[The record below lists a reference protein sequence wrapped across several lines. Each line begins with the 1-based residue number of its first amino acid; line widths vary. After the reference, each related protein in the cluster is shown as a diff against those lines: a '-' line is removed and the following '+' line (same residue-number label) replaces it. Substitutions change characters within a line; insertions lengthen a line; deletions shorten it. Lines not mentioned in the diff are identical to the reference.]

1 MDTFVTKAA
10 RLNGPRDIE
19 LIERELVCGEDDI
32 IVKNHLMGICGSDK
46 NFYRGYLPPK
56 TAEFRQDPKF
66 PFLLGHESGGTV
78 VAVGS
83 RVADYKVGDKVM
95 AFGWNN
101 NFAEYFAAK
110 SFQLQP
116 VPYGLDMDIASLGEP
131 ISCAMYSGLNSGVQ
145 LGDTVVVMGG
155 GFAGQIIAQCARRKG
170 AYRVIVVDVLEGKLA
185 LARRLGADITL
196 NPGQDD
202 VIEAVKDLTNG
213 LGADVVVE
221 AAGTAE
227 SFNTASEII
236 KHNGKFVFYSW
247 VTTPVT
253 LNISRWHDDGLDSS
267 TPASCTT
274 PGSSVMSGAR
284 KPCARWPRGSSTSS
298 RSSPTNS
305 SWTTSRPGST
315 SPTRT
320 MPPSRSYSGRN
331 RAGPPIPPP
340 PEVESRGLAG
350 RPRRPRPWAHAA
362 VQGRPRK
369 KP

>member
-185 LARRLGADITL
+185 LARRLGAD
-196 NPGQDD
+196 
-202 VIEAVKDLTNG
+202 
-213 LGADVVVE
+213 VVVE

-253 LNISRWHDDGLDSS
+253 LNISRWHDDGLEFINTCLVHHTWQQRYVWCPEALRPVAQGLVD
-267 TPASCTT
+267 
-274 PGSSVMSGAR
+274 V
-284 KPCARWPRGSSTSS
+284 KPLITDEFKLDDIKAGFDLADKDDAAIKIVF
-298 RSSPTNS
+298 
-305 SWTTSRPGST
+305 RP
-315 SPTRT
+315 
-320 MPPSRSYSGRN
+320 
-331 RAGPPIPPP
+331 
-340 PEVESRGLAG
+340 
-350 RPRRPRPWAHAA
+350 
-362 VQGRPRK
+362 
-369 KP
+369 

>member
-202 VIEAVKDLTNG
+202 VIEAVKAAGYTKVILRPLMVVAGDHANNDMAGEDADSWLSQFKASGAFESIDCQIAG
-213 LGADVVVE
+213 LGEIEDVQKLYVAHTK
-221 AAGTAE
+221 AAID
-227 SFNTASEII
+227 SL
-236 KHNGKFVFYSW
+236 NG
-247 VTTPVT
+247 
-253 LNISRWHDDGLDSS
+253 
-267 TPASCTT
+267 
-274 PGSSVMSGAR
+274 
-284 KPCARWPRGSSTSS
+284 
-298 RSSPTNS
+298 
-305 SWTTSRPGST
+305 
-315 SPTRT
+315 
-320 MPPSRSYSGRN
+320 
-331 RAGPPIPPP
+331 
-340 PEVESRGLAG
+340 
-350 RPRRPRPWAHAA
+350 
-362 VQGRPRK
+362 
-369 KP
+369 

>member
-185 LARRLGADITL
+185 FARRHCPEGPCIVYSTASPDRVAATQARF
-196 NPGQDD
+196 GR
-202 VIEAVKDLTNG
+202 
-213 LGADVVVE
+213 E
-221 AAGTAE
+221 AAGAMIERVLADIAAALVETGVRRILVAGGE
-227 SFNTASEII
+227 T
-236 KHNGKFVFYSW
+236 
-247 VTTPVT
+247 
-253 LNISRWHDDGLDSS
+253 
-267 TPASCTT
+267 
-274 PGSSVMSGAR
+274 SGAVV
-284 KPCARWPRGSSTSS
+284 S
-298 RSSPTNS
+298 RLGVRALRIGETIAPGVP
-305 SWTTSRPGST
+305 WTETLLDPANPGA
-315 SPTRT
+315 PHLALALK
-320 MPPSRSYSGRN
+320 SGN
-331 RAGPPIPPP
+331 FGGEDFFMQAL
-340 PEVESRGLAG
+340 GLLAN
-350 RPRRPRPWAHAA
+350 AN
-362 VQGRPRK
+362 
-369 KP
+369 

>member
-202 VIEAVKDLTNG
+202 VIEAING
-213 LGADVVVE
+213 TCPPVFRAESDEPDAKAAPARRFVYVDVIPDAVPRGAMRTSGGGCGFIVGADADTSVWNCLPGYCEYRV
-221 AAGTAE
+221 
-227 SFNTASEII
+227 
-236 KHNGKFVFYSW
+236 
-247 VTTPVT
+247 
-253 LNISRWHDDGLDSS
+253 LD
-267 TPASCTT
+267 PLDA
-274 PGSSVMSGAR
+274 
-284 KPCARWPRGSSTSS
+284 
-298 RSSPTNS
+298 
-305 SWTTSRPGST
+305 
-315 SPTRT
+315 
-320 MPPSRSYSGRN
+320 
-331 RAGPPIPPP
+331 
-340 PEVESRGLAG
+340 PENA
-350 RPRRPRPWAHAA
+350 
-362 VQGRPRK
+362 
-369 KP
+369 